1 MRVLVVEDHPINQ
14 KLVGVL
20 LGRMSCHVSY
30 CENGQLAVDQ
40 VQVEAFDLILMDVNM
55 PVMDGLTATRLIRA
69 MDGPVARTPIVV
81 LTADVMNEASEN
93 AMLAGAD
100 DFISKPLNVAQ
111 LRAII
116 QKYTVEPV
124 AI

>member
-1 MRVLVVEDHPINQ
+1 MIGKKKP
-14 KLVGVL
+14 
-20 LGRMSCHVSY
+20 
-30 CENGQLAVDQ
+30 
-40 VQVEAFDLILMDVNM
+40 DLILLDILM

-69 MDGPVARTPIVV
+69 LDGPVARTPIVV

-93 AMLAGAD
+93 ALRAGAD
-100 DFISKPLNVAQ
+100 GFISKPLNVAQ